1 MTTMEEILWAAQLE
15 AYPDS
20 IRLTDDEM
28 HRALYSVPET
38 LKGMTVDEWH
48 FKDGYTNEM
57 ERRIAFMDYK
67 EKAKLQE
74 QAQWAR
80 GAFMCRFSYPDGF
93 FYACSK
99 RDDGT
104 YRYVGFR
111 YGLEDRQYMS
121 GFCGLTYTTEG
132 ESK

>member
-20 IRLTDDEM
+20 MRLTDSEM
-28 HRALYSVPET
+28 LKALYTVPET
-38 LKGMTVDEWH
+38 LKDMTVNDWYY
-48 FKDGYTNEM
+48 KDGYPDKV
-57 ERRIAFMDYK
+57 ERQIAFIAYM
-67 EKAKLQE
+67 EKSKLQE

-80 GAFMCRFSYPDGF
+80 SAFMCRFSYPDGF
-93 FYACSK
+93 FYACCK

-111 YGLEDRQYMS
+111 YGTSGDQYMS
-121 GFCGLTYTTEG
+121 GFVGLNYTP
-132 ESK
+132 

>member
-38 LKGMTVDEWH
+38 LKGLTVNDWH
-48 FKDGYTNEM
+48 FKDGYTNDM
-57 ERRIAFMDYK
+57 ERQFAFMAYV
-67 EKAKLQE
+67 EKYKLQE

-93 FYACSK
+93 FYACCK

-111 YGLEDRQYMS
+111 YGTSGDQYMS
-121 GFCGLTYTTEG
+121 GFVGLNYTTQD
-132 ESK
+132 

>member
-38 LKGMTVDEWH
+38 LKGLTVNDWH
-48 FKDGYTNEM
+48 FKDGYTDKM
-57 ERRIAFMDYK
+57 ERRIAFMDYV

-74 QAQWAR
+74 QAHWAR
-80 GAFMCRFSYPDGF
+80 SAFMCRFTYPDGF
-93 FYACSK
+93 FYACCK

-104 YRYVGFR
+104 YQYVGFR
-111 YGLEDRQYMS
+111 YGTS
-121 GFCGLTYTTEG
+121 GDQSQSGVVGLNYTL
-132 ESK
+132 

>member
-28 HRALYSVPET
+28 LRALYTLPET
-38 LKGMTVDEWH
+38 LKGLTVNDWY
-48 FKDGYTNEM
+48 FRDGYTNKAICLSRFIE
-57 ERRIAFMDYK
+57 YV
-67 EKAKLQE
+67 EKSKLQE
-74 QAQWAR
+74 QAHWAR
-80 GAFMCRFSYPDGF
+80 SAFMCRFSYPDGF
-93 FYACSK
+93 FYACCK

-111 YGLEDRQYMS
+111 YGTSVDQYMS
-121 GFCGLTYTTEG
+121 GFVGLNYTPQD
-132 ESK
+132 

>member
-20 IRLTDDEM
+20 IRLTDDGM

-38 LKGMTVDEWH
+38 LKGLTVNDWH
-48 FKDGYTNEM
+48 FKDGYTNDM
-57 ERRIAFMDYK
+57 ERQFAFMAYV
-67 EKAKLQE
+67 EKYKLQE
-74 QAQWAR
+74 QAHWAR

-93 FYACSK
+93 FYACCK

-111 YGLEDRQYMS
+111 YGTSVDQYMS
-121 GFCGLTYTTEG
+121 GFVGLNYTP
-132 ESK
+132 

>member
-28 HRALYSVPET
+28 HSALYSVPET
-38 LKGMTVDEWH
+38 LKGMTVNDWH
-48 FKDGYTNEM
+48 FKDGYTNDM
-57 ERRIAFMDYK
+57 ERQFAFMAYV
-67 EKAKLQE
+67 EKYKLQE

-93 FYACSK
+93 FYACCK

-111 YGLEDRQYMS
+111 YGTSGDQYMS
-121 GFCGLTYTTEG
+121 GFVGLNYTPQG
-132 ESK
+132 ETT

>member
-15 AYPDS
+15 GYPDS
-20 IRLTDDEM
+20 MRLTDDEM
-28 HRALYSVPET
+28 LKALYSIPET
-38 LKGMTVDEWH
+38 LKGLTVDDWY
-48 FKDGYTNEM
+48 FRDGYTNKI
-57 ERRIAFMDYK
+57 ERQIAFMDYV
-67 EKAKLQE
+67 EKSKLQE

-80 GAFMCRFSYPDGF
+80 SAFMCRFTYPDGF
-93 FYACSK
+93 FYACCK

-111 YGLEDRQYMS
+111 YGTSGDQYMS
-121 GFCGLTYTTEG
+121 GFVGLNYTPQG

>member
-28 HRALYSVPET
+28 LRALYTVPET
-38 LKGMTVDEWH
+38 LKGLTVNDWY
-48 FKDGYTNEM
+48 FKDGYTNKI
-57 ERRIAFMDYK
+57 ERQIAFIAYM
-67 EKAKLQE
+67 EESKLRE

-80 GAFMCRFSYPDGF
+80 SAFMCRFTYPDGF
-93 FYACSK
+93 FYACCK

-111 YGLEDRQYMS
+111 YGTSLDQYMS
-121 GFCGLTYTTEG
+121 GFVGLNYTPQD
-132 ESK
+132 

>member
-28 HRALYSVPET
+28 LNALYSIPET
-38 LKGMTVDEWH
+38 LKGLTVNDWY
-48 FKDGYTNEM
+48 FKDGYTNEIKRQVAFIAYM
-57 ERRIAFMDYK
+57 EK
-67 EKAKLQE
+67 SKLQE

-80 GAFMCRFSYPDGF
+80 SAFKCRSSYPNGF

-99 RDDGT
+99 RDDGA

-111 YGLEDRQYMS
+111 YGTSLDQYMS
-121 GFCGLTYTTEG
+121 GFVGLNYTTQD
-132 ESK
+132 

>member
-28 HRALYSVPET
+28 HSALYRVPET
-38 LKGMTVDEWH
+38 LKGMTVNDWH
-48 FKDGYTNEM
+48 FKDGYTNDM
-57 ERRIAFMDYK
+57 ERQFAFMAYV
-67 EKAKLQE
+67 EKSKLQE

-93 FYACSK
+93 FYACCK

-111 YGLEDRQYMS
+111 YGTSLDQYMS
-121 GFCGLTYTTEG
+121 GFVGLNYTP
-132 ESK
+132 

>member
-28 HRALYSVPET
+28 HSALYSVPET
-38 LKGMTVDEWH
+38 LKGMTVNDWH
-48 FKDGYTNEM
+48 FKDGYTNDM
-57 ERRIAFMDYK
+57 ERKFAFMAYV
-67 EKAKLQE
+67 EKSKLQE

-93 FYACSK
+93 FYACCK

-111 YGLEDRQYMS
+111 YGTSLDQYMS
-121 GFCGLTYTTEG
+121 GFVGLNYTP
-132 ESK
+132 

>member
-20 IRLTDDEM
+20 MRLTDDEM
-28 HRALYSVPET
+28 HKALYSIPET
-38 LKGMTVDEWH
+38 LKGLTVDDWY
-48 FKDGYTNEM
+48 FKDGYTNKI
-57 ERRIAFMDYK
+57 ERQFAFMDYV
-67 EKAKLQE
+67 EKSKLQE

-80 GAFMCRFSYPDGF
+80 SAFMCRFSYPDGF

-111 YGLEDRQYMS
+111 YGTSGDQYMS
-121 GFCGLTYTTEG
+121 GFVGLNYTPQG